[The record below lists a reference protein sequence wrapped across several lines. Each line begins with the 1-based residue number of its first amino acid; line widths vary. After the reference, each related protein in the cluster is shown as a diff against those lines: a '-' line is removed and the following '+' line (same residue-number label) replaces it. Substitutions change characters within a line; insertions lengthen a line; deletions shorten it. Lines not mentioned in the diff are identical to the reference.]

1 MLQSVTS
8 LTDDPEFRAHKQHC
22 IMSTHS
28 SILLHVALISQYP
41 LVLMMAFLNELYKLT
56 SDQNKG
62 KYCNIDMLCT

>member
-1 MLQSVTS
+1 
-8 LTDDPEFRAHKQHC
+8 
-22 IMSTHS
+22 MSTHS

-62 KYCNIDMLCT
+62 KYCNIDMLCM